1 MDPPA
6 VIVRTEAK
14 GSARWIVLDRPE
26 IRNALSA
33 ELIRQ
38 AREALQSA
46 VADPAVRAIVITGAG
61 KAFSAGADLNEMK
74 ASRDA
79 SFQDNVDNA
88 LHTSSLFYEIAAA
101 PKPVIARIHGAA
113 MAGALGIIS
122 ACDITVAASGIAFA
136 FTEARLGIAPAMISP
151 FVIRRLGAARAQ
163 RLFLT
168 GETFSAEDAERF
180 GLIDRV
186 VAPEALDETVESICR
201 DLERCGPGALG
212 AVKEIVARVTSG
224 TAAESRRY
232 TAEMLAK
239 MRAGDEGQEG
249 MAAFF
254 EKRAPRWTVKR
265 G

>member
-1 MDPPA
+1 MA
-6 VIVRTEAK
+6 EALVRTEQK
-14 GSARWIVLDRPE
+14 GTARWIVLDRPE

-38 AREALQSA
+38 ARQALREA
-46 VADPAVRAIVITGAG
+46 VADPAVRTVVITGAG

-74 ASRDA
+74 ATREA
-79 SFQDNVDNA
+79 TFRENVDNA
-88 LHTSSLFYEIAAA
+88 LHTSSIFYEIAQA
-101 PKPVIARIHGAA
+101 PKPVVARIQGPA

-122 ACDITVAASGIAFA
+122 ACDVTVAVSGISFA

-151 FVIRRLGAARAQ
+151 FIIRRVGPARAQ

-168 GETFSAEDAERF
+168 GETFSAEDAQRF
-180 GLIDRV
+180 GLVDHV
-186 VAPEALDETVESICR
+186 VASDKLDDAVEAICR
-201 DLERCGPGALG
+201 DLERCGPRALG
-212 AVKEIVARVTSG
+212 SVKEIVARVTTSSPD
-224 TAAESRRY
+224 ESRLY

-254 EKRAPRWTVKR
+254 ERRPPRWAR
-265 G
+265 

>member
-1 MDPPA
+1 MA
-6 VIVRTEAK
+6 ESSVVVRTESK
-14 GSARWIVLDRPE
+14 GTARWIILDRPE

-33 ELIRQ
+33 ELVRQ
-38 AREALQSA
+38 AREALHAA
-46 VADPAVRAIVITGAG
+46 VGAPAVRSVVVTGAG

-74 ASRDA
+74 ASRSA
-79 SFQDNVDNA
+79 TYQENVENA
-88 LHTSSLFYEIAAA
+88 LQTSSLFYEIAAA
-101 PKPVIARIHGAA
+101 PKPVIARIHGPA

-122 ACDITVAASGIAFA
+122 ACDLTVAASGISFA

-151 FVIRRLGAARAQ
+151 FVIRRVGAARAQ

-186 VAPEALDETVESICR
+186 VAPERLDETVESICR
-201 DLERCGPGALG
+201 ELERCAPGALA
-212 AVKEIVARVTSG
+212 AVKEIVATVLSG
-224 TAAESRRY
+224 APESNRRY

-239 MRAGDEGQEG
+239 MRAGEEGQEG

-254 EKRAPRWTVKR
+254 EKRPPRWAR
-265 G
+265 

>member
-1 MDPPA
+1 MAEAAA
-6 VIVRTEAK
+6 VVRTENR

-33 ELIRQ
+33 ELVRQ
-38 AREALQSA
+38 AREALA
-46 VADPAVRAIVITGAG
+46 AAIADPAVRSIVITGAG

-79 SFQDNVDNA
+79 TFDENVANA

-101 PKPVIARIHGAA
+101 PKPVIARIHGPA

-122 ACDITVAASGIAFA
+122 SCDVTIAASGISFA

-151 FVIRRLGAARAQ
+151 FVIRRVGAARAQ

-168 GETFSAEDAERF
+168 AEMFSAEDAERF

-186 VAPEALDETVESICR
+186 VAPGELDATVEAVCR
-201 DLERCGPGALG
+201 DLEKAAPGALR
-212 AVKEIVARVTSG
+212 AVKEIVARVT
-224 TAAESRRY
+224 TASAEETRRY

-239 MRAGDEGQEG
+239 MRSGEEGQEG

-254 EKRAPRWTVKR
+254 EKRPPRWAR
-265 G
+265 

>member
-1 MDPPA
+1 MAQAAA
-6 VIVRTEAK
+6 VVRTEAK

-26 IRNALSA
+26 VRNALSA
-33 ELIRQ
+33 ELISQ
-38 AREALQSA
+38 ARDALRSA
-46 VADPAVRAIVITGAG
+46 VADPAVRSIVITGAG

-74 ASRDA
+74 ASREA

-101 PKPVIARIHGAA
+101 SKPVIARVQGPA

-122 ACDITVAASGIAFA
+122 SCDVTVAASGISFA

-151 FVIRRLGAARAQ
+151 FVIRRVGAARAQ

-186 VAPEALDETVESICR
+186 VAPEALDDAVASICR
-201 DLERCGPGALG
+201 DLERCGPGALA
-212 AVKEIVARVTSG
+212 AVKEIVARVTSSS
-224 TAAESRRY
+224 AEEARRY

-249 MAAFF
+249 MASFF
-254 EKRAPRWTVKR
+254 EKRPPRWAR
-265 G
+265 